1 MIALFND
8 VRHYRV
14 LLLDTIFFQK
24 AYRKITHYNYELPN
38 KLYMILKNGSPTVW
52 KNDKNSLTLEKILR
66 EIVKLHNFHTVTF
79 FTFIYKKTPNS
90 SSYLIN

>member
-38 KLYMILKNGSPTVW
+38 KLYMILFKKWESHSV
-52 KNDKNSLTLEKILR
+52 EKR
-66 EIVKLHNFHTVTF
+66 QK
-79 FTFIYKKTPNS
+79 FTYT
-90 SSYLIN
+90 